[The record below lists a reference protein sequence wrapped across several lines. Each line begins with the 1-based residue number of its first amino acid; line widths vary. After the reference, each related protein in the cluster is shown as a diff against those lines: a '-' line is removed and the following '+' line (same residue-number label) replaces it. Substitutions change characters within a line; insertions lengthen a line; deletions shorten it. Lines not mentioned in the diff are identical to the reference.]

1 MLLAEK
7 KPAVSIK
14 RYVFT
19 YRTSFPPCITL
30 SRSLKIVITLTFVTV
45 NNPAAPHFSVLSLQ
59 LSGSRSPSAPH
70 FVWVEQYLLAGRCN
84 LAQFLDWG
92 SVASVHDYKFQLF
105 ISSAAYFWAVYTALF
120 GACGL
125 TLLSLICKCCCIAVL
140 GVPPRR
146 GWRWTVHTASH
157 PQPPVWSGYR
167 WPVLHRP
174 SGIIFLKEAIINR
187 KMLFPLAI
195 WQPKYQLHSKVSS
208 LQSCRYGI

>member
-14 RYVFT
+14 RSVFT
-19 YRTSFPPCITL
+19 CRTSFSPCITL

-45 NNPAAPHFSVLSLQ
+45 NNPAAPHFSGLFLQ

-105 ISSAAYFWAVYTALF
+105 ISSAAYFWAVNTALF

-140 GVPPRR
+140 GVPPEERLE
-146 GWRWTVHTASH
+146 VNCAHSIPSTATGLVRLQMASTA
-157 PQPPVWSGYR
+157 QAFRNY
-167 WPVLHRP
+167 
-174 SGIIFLKEAIINR
+174 
-187 KMLFPLAI
+187 LF
-195 WQPKYQLHSKVSS
+195 KGSYN
-208 LQSCRYGI
+208 